1 MSLYERLQNDMK
13 SAMRS
18 KEAVRLSVLRM
29 LISAIKLAEIDK
41 KMTKIEDGDVS
52 QIIQKQI
59 KQHKDSIDQFEKGS
73 RPDLAGKEK
82 EELAILEAYMPKQMD
97 EAELTA
103 LVQSAIKNVNAS
115 SKADTGKVMKT
126 VLEAAKGRTDGKSV
140 NQIVMKFLK

>member
-1 MSLYERLQNDMK
+1 
-13 SAMRS
+13 
-18 KEAVRLSVLRM
+18 
-29 LISAIKLAEIDK
+29 
-41 KMTKIEDGDVS
+41 
-52 QIIQKQI
+52 
-59 KQHKDSIDQFEKGS
+59 
-73 RPDLAGKEK
+73 
-82 EELAILEAYMPKQMD
+82 MPKQMD